1 MMYSSPAWPNVHLMQ
16 WTAEHIGGAPHS
28 LDEDLE
34 SVTIKTRKTKAC
46 EEKCIIKQHLRWFE
60 RCLLFLDDWMS
71 DWFSRKKN
79 RKERNGHV
87 THGSFCL
94 AARPDPEEPL
104 LFSLPTSK
112 ARIPAQPSFKLLQE
126 HETAFELYH
135 DKNRRRITHLGLVVQ
150 VVLTFSG
157 TLADL
162 VSWRSLKGG
171 FFLWAFQ
178 LTIWISISG
187 RLVILPSRG

>member
-1 MMYSSPAWPNVHLMQ
+1 MYSSPAWPNVHLMQ

-104 LFSLPTSK
+104 LFSLPNSK
-112 ARIPAQPSFKLLQE
+112 ARIPAQPSFSSAGRSHLFRDTGRFGVMEIIEGGLFSLGLSTY
-126 HETAFELYH
+126 HLDINFRTASDTAFQRLIS
-135 DKNRRRITHLGLVVQ
+135 KL
-150 VVLTFSG
+150 
-157 TLADL
+157 
-162 VSWRSLKGG
+162 RSK
-171 FFLWAFQ
+171 
-178 LTIWISISG
+178 
-187 RLVILPSRG
+187 P